1 MRKIILG
8 KILSAQ
14 NNSLLEGLFTLLTD
28 FLFFFFNR
36 IYSSTFVF
44 HPDISKNIP
53 KLVLFMLYQG
63 VWWLQHTVK
72 SAFQP
77 LVFIHVIYIRCYET
91 DVAEIA
97 MHTALISLAVYEKGR
112 ENKKKLH
119 RYRLQNMRQT
129 VVPSGSHGYL
139 PTRHSSAHRSPVY
152 PSD

>member
-1 MRKIILG
+1 M
-8 KILSAQ
+8 
-14 NNSLLEGLFTLLTD
+14 F
-28 FLFFFFNR
+28 FLFFFNQ

-44 HPDISKNIP
+44 TLIFQKIYQSWYYLCYIRVYGGCNIQ
-53 KLVLFMLYQG
+53 LNQLI
-63 VWWLQHTVK
+63 
-72 SAFQP
+72 QP
-77 LVFIHVIYIRCYET
+77 LVIIHFIHIRCYET
-91 DVAEIA
+91 DVADIV

>member
-1 MRKIILG
+1 
-8 KILSAQ
+8 
-14 NNSLLEGLFTLLTD
+14 
-28 FLFFFFNR
+28 
-36 IYSSTFVF
+36 
-44 HPDISKNIP
+44 
-53 KLVLFMLYQG
+53 MLQM
-63 VWWLQHTVK
+63 
-72 SAFQP
+72 
-77 LVFIHVIYIRCYET
+77 
-91 DVAEIA
+91 IA